1 MSRNRALTPGDPRGE
16 QPAGRVEQRVFEE
29 RFRLAVEAA
38 PAAMILCDPRG
49 RIVFANRRATDLF
62 GWSVD
67 ELVGSSIDLL
77 VPDHARDAHAH
88 QRDRYVT
95 NEPEPRGMSGDRH
108 FDAQRRDG
116 TTFPAEI
123 VLNPIPTEEGTLV
136 LAAVSDITARKE
148 AEREAEI
155 ARTALEEKIAEVTRA
170 NQALLRSNRDL
181 ERFAYVASHDLQ
193 EPLRMVSSYTELL
206 GREYADRVD
215 AKGLEMIGFA
225 VDGARRMKALIDGL
239 LEYSKVGRG
248 SATRVV
254 DGGELCRSA
263 VALFSETIRTLG
275 ATVVVRD
282 LPTLDA
288 NPVELELVFRN
299 LIGNALK
306 FTGDEPPVVEIAA
319 ARAGDFWCFRVDD
332 NGIGVE
338 SQQSD
343 RVFQIFQR
351 LHSRGRYPG
360 EGMGLALCQRIVE
373 HHLGRIWVE
382 PSELGGAS
390 FRFTLPVAPEGA
402 FAAAGATHAEVS
414 A

>member
-1 MSRNRALTPGDPRGE
+1 MSRNPALTPGEPRGE
-16 QPAGRVEQRVFEE
+16 QPARRVEQRMFEE

-38 PAAMILCDPRG
+38 PAAMILCDPSG
-49 RIVFANRRATDLF
+49 RIVFANQRATDLF

-77 VPDHARDAHAH
+77 VPEHARNAHAH

-108 FDAQRRDG
+108 LDAQRRDG
-116 TTFPAEI
+116 TTFPAEV

-136 LAAVSDITARKE
+136 LAAVTDITARKE

-155 ARTALEEKIAEVTRA
+155 ARAALEEKIAEVTRA
-170 NQALLRSNRDL
+170 NQALLRSNREL
-181 ERFAYVASHDLQ
+181 EQFAYVASHDLQ

-239 LEYSKVGRG
+239 LEYSKVGRA
-248 SATRVV
+248 SSTRVV

-306 FTGDEPPVVEIAA
+306 FTGDEPPVVEITA
-319 ARAGDFWCFRVDD
+319 ARDGDFWCFRVDD

-338 SQQSD
+338 SQHSD

-373 HHLGRIWVE
+373 NHLGRIWVE

-390 FRFTLPVAPEGA
+390 FRFTLPVVPGEA
-402 FAAAGATHAEVS
+402 FAQGTTRAEMS